1 MFARNN
7 YYLLMLVLVLRIRN
21 KTIQKMELTSNI
33 TERDLKI
40 SQVEDVQFCCSAGF
54 CKNK

>member
-40 SQVEDVQFCCSAGF
+40 SQVEDVQFCCSSGF